1 MTSVRFANSVKRLFA
16 PYFCRSIRSIFSS
29 SEIGSFFFLHSAS
42 ELQPVSQIMY
52 HRQFAHDAQKKKSWH
67 GKKLAE
73 NMLWLLLSHGRDK
86 LWIFSLSFFK
96 FWWLIA
102 GAMKKWQVKN
112 IDGWI
117 LFEYSANNGISLQKI
132 DLCADCRP
140 TMVSTQDDS
149 LVTAGM
155 QGAKTV
161 EVR

>member
-1 MTSVRFANSVKRLFA
+1 
-16 PYFCRSIRSIFSS
+16 
-29 SEIGSFFFLHSAS
+29 
-42 ELQPVSQIMY
+42 
-52 HRQFAHDAQKKKSWH
+52 
-67 GKKLAE
+67 
-73 NMLWLLLSHGRDK
+73 MLWLLLSHGRDK
-86 LWIFSLSFFK
+86 LWIFFLSFFK

-161 EVR
+161 EVRWKPRKTRLSFFCTFTLGYSFKCKDFKSLQKTIPKPASSELIWNNCKHLKTIKNHKYRLFSVVIHPLA